1 MICYRDMTFCT
12 AYAEGKCI
20 NSDCHRAFDAL
31 DLSMAKKW
39 WGGLAGG
46 DMSLSGPPPIAWSDF
61 WDRCDTRI
69 EA

>member
-1 MICYRDMTFCT
+1 MICYRDMTFCL
-12 AYAEGKCI
+12 ASEEGKCI

-39 WGGLAGG
+39 WAPLE
-46 DMSLSGPPPIAWSDF
+46 GPPPIAWANF
-61 WDRCDTRI
+61 WDSCETRI

>member
-12 AYAEGKCI
+12 ADEDGKCI

-39 WGGLAGG
+39 WGG
-46 DMSLSGPPPIAWSDF
+46 DIPPIAWSDF
-61 WDRCDTRI
+61 WDSCETRI

>member
-12 AYAEGKCI
+12 AYEDGRCI

-39 WGGLAGG
+39 WADFG
-46 DMSLSGPPPIAWSDF
+46 LSGPPPIAYTDF
-61 WDRCDTRI
+61 WNCCETRI

>member
-12 AYAEGKCI
+12 AYEDGRCI

-39 WGGLAGG
+39 WAPQE
-46 DMSLSGPPPIAWSDF
+46 GPPPIAWSDF
-61 WDRCDTRI
+61 WDSCETRI